1 MSLRQLVK
9 SEFYSLQ
16 RRIARRRAKPTANRQ
31 ADRVVVFAMHAINQ
45 AHSDMAVS
53 PGRFREQI
61 QSLLDQGYRALA
73 IDGLLDVLS
82 GDKPSPPAFAVTFDD
97 GYESVFTE
105 ALPILERLSVPAAVF
120 LTTGFL
126 DGSVS
131 PPWRSSNAALLAE
144 FRGQAEYFRPMSWEQ
159 ARALAGHRLIRFGS
173 HTVSHPLLGTLPE
186 NSMREELTR
195 SRSILAD
202 RLGSS
207 RSFLLIRLGYFGMV
221 RIRRS
226 RSGWF
231 PSVAIDARSLQRFPA
246 PGWATAPGE
255 FRVCRSRR
263 TTKART
269 PSPRLAAG
277 TTGSDRP
284 RAYINPFF
292 PILIK
297 VRTSENENFLPVSRS
312 LVSICEGRPTG
323 FSISGRWIRGDP
335 SQAGRVVSLFVETRQ
350 TNRLLP
356 SPGRT
361 CITPLL
367 DII

>member
-1 MSLRQLVK
+1 VSLRQLVK

-31 ADRVVVFAMHAINQ
+31 ADRVVVFAMHAINH

-53 PGRFREQI
+53 PGRFRQQI

-202 RLGSS
+202 RLGVEPEFFAYPFGVRRYGAYSE
-207 RSFLLIRLGYFGMV
+207 ITERLVSECGY
-221 RIRRS
+221 RC
-226 RSGWF
+226 
-231 PSVAIDARSLQRFPA
+231 SL
-246 PGWATAPGE
+246 
-255 FRVCRSRR
+255 
-263 TTKART
+263 
-269 PSPRLAAG
+269 
-277 TTGSDRP
+277 
-284 RAYINPFF
+284 
-292 PILIK
+292 
-297 VRTSENENFLPVSRS
+297 TSEISRARVGNGVWRIPRMS
-312 LVSICEGRPTG
+312 LTEEDEGEDAVAKAGGGYDWVGSAQGIYQSIFPNPHKG
-323 FSISGRWIRGDP
+323 
-335 SQAGRVVSLFVETRQ
+335 
-350 TNRLLP
+350 TN
-356 SPGRT
+356 
-361 CITPLL
+361 
-367 DII
+367 